1 MTSERKIVL
10 SATRSHDGRTKKI
23 LNREIK
29 CLPIFINR
37 LRCML
42 EEKQTNESKQT
53 SYSLYTYTVRYSK
66 HHSLTE
72 IEALIL
78 GNVVVLYQNLNDTR
92 GIFKKRI

>member
-1 MTSERKIVL
+1 
-10 SATRSHDGRTKKI
+10 
-23 LNREIK
+23 
-29 CLPIFINR
+29 
-37 LRCML
+37 ML

-92 GIFKKRI
+92 GTFKKEYKLL